1 MHGKSYVL
9 KTHHNLRSSF
19 IKIAQFIVQICLV
32 AFSYK
37 LFESFTIRFSA
48 TKFWLHFHEIL
59 TSLCLFWYSLML
71 STQLSWL
78 GHYLLSWKIL
88 PPGWKIKS
96 HCYFYSLLL
105 NKNVSLTKDR
115 ELWNY
120 LESIPWIHYYS
131 FETKYLWFSLVH
143 RNHEIKVQRI
153 TNLLYTHVLEKPRN
167 NISIK
172 MQVFSVHKNWHPQKI
187 IEFTVLCEIDY
198 DYCFNTCETYDLL
211 LTFSFFLFGYFLCC
225 WMYTL
230 NLLYSYIYYSI
241 HCFNGVSLV

>member
-1 MHGKSYVL
+1 MHGKSYAL

-19 IKIAQFIVQICLV
+19 IKIAWFIVQICLV
-32 AFSYK
+32 VFSYK

-59 TSLCLFWYSLML
+59 TSLCLFLYSLML

-120 LESIPWIHYYS
+120 LESIPWIHYY
-131 FETKYLWFSLVH
+131 FFDTKYLWFSLVQG
-143 RNHEIKVQRI
+143 NHELKVQRI
-153 TNLLYTHVLEKPRN
+153 TNLPRN

-172 MQVFSVHKNWHPQKI
+172 MQVFLSPQKLAPTKNNWI
-187 IEFTVLCEIDY
+187 HSTTWNRLRLLFQHLWNIWSFID
-198 DYCFNTCETYDLL
+198 F
-211 LTFSFFLFGYFLCC
+211 
-225 WMYTL
+225 
-230 NLLYSYIYYSI
+230 
-241 HCFNGVSLV
+241 